1 MNLNKLLD
9 TQVGTPELKIPPGT
23 KTTPSE
29 QRARVVVVDD
39 FSPLTNVTA
48 ATATPKM
55 PPLPSPPPP
64 PPQQQSQLISEPAEK
79 EMQPQRAVSIP
90 STSLKEKSSLR
101 AKDRTRNSPDEFY
114 YYYSSW
120 EKCYEIFGKKCIN
133 TEKLFHER
141 TLVEGIVLLSL
152 PPSSSDNELLLEYF
166 GPNVPVDK
174 KQVECCIR
182 LRREIL
188 DEHKKYLAQIGPNK
202 YLCKRKIQ
210 FSSRLPKHEFRTK
223 YFS

>member
-1 MNLNKLLD
+1 M
-9 TQVGTPELKIPPGT
+9 KIPPST
-23 KTTPSE
+23 KSTPCE
-29 QRARVVVVDD
+29 QLRAVVVDD

-48 ATATPKM
+48 VATPKM
-55 PPLPSPPPP
+55 PPLPSP

-90 STSLKEKSSLR
+90 STSLKDKLSA
-101 AKDRTRNSPDEFY
+101 AKDRSRHSPDEFY

-120 EKCYEIFGKKCIN
+120 EKCYEIFGKRCIN
-133 TEKLFHER
+133 TEKIFHER
-141 TLVEGIVLLSL
+141 ALVEGIVLLSL
-152 PPSSSDNELLLEYF
+152 PPMSSDNELLLEYF

-210 FSSRLPKHEFRTK
+210 FSSRLPKHEFRSK